1 MIKAAFFDID
11 GTLQPFGTRIAPKS
25 ARDAI
30 RKLQE
35 KGIKC
40 IVATGRQLGVLEKLS
55 VGDIPFDAYLTLN
68 GQMLH
73 DKEKKLIFGIPITGN
88 AKEYLIRCFREHTFP
103 AMLVEEREVYVNYI
117 SDHVESVSRWLSS
130 PNPKVREYE
139 GAEIY
144 QVNAYLRPE
153 EEHFL
158 DPAGEGCTFT
168 RWHYGGMD
176 VIAKGGGKMV
186 GIRRYL
192 EREGIAPEETI
203 AFGDGENDRE
213 MLRFAGIGVA
223 MGNADEETKKAAD
236 YVTADVSDDGIE
248 KALKHFGLI
257 D

>member
-11 GTLQPFGTRIAPKS
+11 GTLQSFVTKQMPQS
-25 ARDAI
+25 ARNAI
-30 RKLQE
+30 AKLQE
-35 KGIKC
+35 KGIRC

-73 DKEKKLIFGIPITGN
+73 DREKNLLHGVPITGK
-88 AKEYLIRCFREHTFP
+88 ARDYLLQCFAERTFP

-117 SDHVESVSRWLSS
+117 DDHVESVSRWLAS
-130 PNPKVREYE
+130 PNPNVRDYRGE
-139 GAEIY
+139 AIY
-144 QVNAYLRPE
+144 QVNAYLKLGD
-153 EEHFL
+153 EHFL
-158 DPAGEGCTFT
+158 DPIADECIFS

-192 EREGIAPEETI
+192 EREGIDPGETI
-203 AFGDGENDRE
+203 AFGDAENDRE

-223 MGNADEETKKAAD
+223 MGNADPDTQRAAD
-236 YVTADVSDDGIE
+236 YVTASVEEDGIE
-248 KALKHFGLI
+248 KALRHFGLI
-257 D
+257 